1 MRLGLLFFSLTG
13 EAVFPAFR
21 LERGL
26 SLQAAHSSHD
36 GLRIPYREVRCPH
49 RRWEAA
55 GVKCQV
61 SSPWYPCILVHW

>member
-1 MRLGLLFFSLTG
+1 M
-13 EAVFPAFR
+13 VFPTFQ

-26 SLQAAHSSHD
+26 DLQEAHSSHV
-36 GLRIPYREVRCPH
+36 GIRILYMDVRCPH

-61 SSPWYPCILVHW
+61 FSPWYPCTLVLGNKYSQENK